1 MIKEHQ
7 VFQGENFEE
16 AEMGQIEAI
25 HNNMNAID
33 AIRARLGSGPGLSHC
48 EECGDE
54 IPAERRAAVAGVKL
68 CIFCQEYLER
78 N

>member
-7 VFQGENFEE
+7 QFQGENFEE

-33 AIRARLGSGPGLSHC
+33 AVRAKLGSGPGLSHC

-54 IPAERRAAVAGVKL
+54 IPHERRAAVAGVRL
-68 CIFCQEYLER
+68 CIFCQEAAER
-78 N
+78 I

>member
-1 MIKEHQ
+1 MIKEYQ
-7 VFQGENFEE
+7 PFQGENFEE

-33 AIRARLGSGPGLSHC
+33 AIRSKLGSGPGLSHC

-54 IPAERRAAVAGVKL
+54 IPRERRQAVAGVRM
-68 CIFCQEYLER
+68 CVFCQEMLER

>member
-1 MIKEHQ
+1 MIRDHQ
-7 VFQGENFEE
+7 QFQGENFEE

-33 AIRARLGSGPGLSHC
+33 AVRARLPSGPGLSHC

-54 IPAERRAAVAGVKL
+54 IPQERRQALPGVRL
-68 CIFCQEYLER
+68 CIFCQEALER
-78 N
+78 A

>member
-1 MIKEHQ
+1 MINTHQ

-33 AIRARLGSGPGLSHC
+33 AIRSKLGTGPGLSHC
-48 EECGDE
+48 AECGDE

-68 CIFCQEYLER
+68 CVFCQEMNER
-78 N
+78 

>member
-1 MIKEHQ
+1 MINTHQ
-7 VFQGENFEE
+7 QFQGENFEE

-33 AIRARLGSGPGLSHC
+33 AIRARLGSGPSLSHC

-54 IPAERRAAVAGVKL
+54 IPEARRLAVAGCKL
-68 CIFCQEYLER
+68 CIFCQEAAER
-78 N
+78 T